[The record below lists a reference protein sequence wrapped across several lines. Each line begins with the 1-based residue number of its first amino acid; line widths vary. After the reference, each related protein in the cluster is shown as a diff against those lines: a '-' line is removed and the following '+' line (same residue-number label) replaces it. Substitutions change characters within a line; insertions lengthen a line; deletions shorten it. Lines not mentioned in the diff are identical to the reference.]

1 MNKQDVIAF
10 FDNLAS
16 GWDADM
22 IRNDEIIGK
31 ILDNAGVAAGTEV
44 LDVACGTGVLLP
56 DYLRRGVKSVTAVDI
71 SPEMVKIAQ
80 HKFPEEN
87 VHILCGDVEEIPLK
101 QSFDCIVVYNAFPH
115 FPEPEKL
122 IRRLAELLKPGGR
135 LTIAHGMSRAAID
148 SHHSGIAS
156 RVSVGLMHEDQLAEL
171 MTPYLRVVTKISDER
186 MYQLVGERV
195 QNA

>member
-1 MNKQDVIAF
+1 MNKQDVITF
-10 FDNLAS
+10 FDSLAS

-31 ILDNAGVAAGTEV
+31 ILDNVGVTAGTEV

-56 DYLRRGVKSVTAVDI
+56 DYLKRGVKSVTAVDI

-80 HKFPEEN
+80 RKFPEGN
-87 VHILCGDVEEIPLK
+87 VHILCGDVEEIPLE
-101 QSFDCIVVYNAFPH
+101 QRFDCIVVYNAFPH

-122 IRRLAELLKPGGR
+122 ICRLAGLLKPGGR

-148 SHHSGIAS
+148 SHHSGIAN
-156 RVSVGLMHEDQLAEL
+156 RVSMGLMHEDQLAEL
-171 MTPYLRVVTKISDER
+171 MAPYLQVVTKISDER
-186 MYQLVGERV
+186 MYQLVGERI
-195 QNA
+195 QSL